1 MFPQYALV
9 FQVATLTD
17 MNIAKMAKHQE
28 NQNVLSW
35 VCTTFR
41 LDCISIFLYKDCSGV
56 PGNPGAGAGNA
67 DSCVTPL
74 A

>member
-41 LDCISIFLYKDCSGV
+41 LDCISIFL
-56 PGNPGAGAGNA
+56 
-67 DSCVTPL
+67 
-74 A
+74 